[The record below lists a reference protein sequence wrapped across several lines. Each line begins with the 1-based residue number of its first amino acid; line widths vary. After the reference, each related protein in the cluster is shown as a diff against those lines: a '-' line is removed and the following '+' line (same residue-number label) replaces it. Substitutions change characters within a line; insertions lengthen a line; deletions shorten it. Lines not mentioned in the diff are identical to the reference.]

1 MDDLKRKSNQ
11 QNTQQA
17 PQRATVWQTFS
28 RNKLAVIGLILIL
41 FWVVVAIFA
50 PVLATHDP
58 NDPIVSE
65 KFMHPGE
72 GGHILGTDNFGRD
85 IFSRVV
91 YGARISIWAG
101 VISVGISFCIGVPL
115 GGIAGYYGG
124 AIGNVIMRVM
134 DGLSAFPSLVLAITL
149 AVSMGRGTV
158 SAMVAVGI
166 VSIPDYARLMFAQ
179 TSSIKAMPYIEAGRA
194 VGLKTS
200 SLILKHIFPNCL
212 SQLLVRATLGLGM
225 AILTVSSLSFLGL
238 GVQPPTAEWGAMIS
252 DGRRYIVSGEWWIT
266 TFPGLA
272 IMTSILGFN
281 LVGDGVRDILDPR
294 NRTGS

>member
-1 MDDLKRKSNQ
+1 MSGQKKAKARNKKESQFVAVMKRLKRNRF
-11 QNTQQA
+11 A
-17 PQRATVWQTFS
+17 M
-28 RNKLAVIGLILIL
+28 IGLFVIIFLL
-41 FWVVVAIFA
+41 LVAAFA
-50 PVLATHDP
+50 DVLAPYGYAEQDLANTFQSP
-58 NDPIVSE
+58 SWE
-65 KFMHPGE
+65 HPC
-72 GGHILGTDNFGRD
+72 GTDKLGRD